1 MAKKIDDA
9 TRAKIMGRVATMMRY
24 ADEIELER
32 RGKEGYNTVFAII
45 IKVDEA
51 KARERPDA
59 YGNLSNSGAMN
70 DDKAGTAAMRAVDR
84 SVGRE
89 TLKAMGENNLPLSK
103 EERDDLH
110 QEMKDKGIVQTA
122 PRRGKRV
129 KRTVRG
135 RETCPKCGL
144 ALDESGVCK
153 ACVVDLLDRDDDGLF
168 DVG

>member
-9 TRAKIMGRVATMMRY
+9 MRAKIMGRIATMLRY

-32 RGKEGYNTVFAII
+32 RGKEGYNTVFAVI

-51 KARERPDA
+51 KARERDV
-59 YGNLSNSGAMN
+59 YGNTTNDALN
-70 DDKAGTAAMRAVDR
+70 DDKAGTAAMRAVDMT
-84 SVGRE
+84 VGRE
-89 TLKAMGENNLPLSK
+89 TLKAMGVSDLPMSK

-110 QEMKDKGIVQTA
+110 HLMKAKGIVRTA
-122 PRRGKRV
+122 PRRAKRP

-135 RETCPKCGL
+135 REACPKCGL
-144 ALDESGVCK
+144 ALDDAGVCK
-153 ACVVDLLDRDDDGLF
+153 ACVIDLLDRDDDGLF